1 MSKVKFPSYI
11 KDSNGRMEDAV
22 FVNWRGSTYMRPYK
36 KREGVCTP
44 KQAEVRKSLSS
55 VAADWKYFS
64 GIIAEIWERSVEG
77 KTMIPIN
84 AFVGANMKHR
94 RMGEPLDIC
103 LSAGEAPLMNFT
115 AAAGAGSGEITC
127 TFLPPETGRH
137 ITFFTRI
144 VTDLDERPA
153 ITRHDAGGDAVSPF
167 TITGL
172 EPGTVYHVH
181 AVVTDS
187 DYDSAVTVSASVSAE
202 SPAG

>member
-36 KREGVCTP
+36 KQKGSGTA
-44 KQAEVRKSLSS
+44 KQVEVRKSLSS

-77 KTMIPIN
+77 KTMIPLN

-94 RMGEPLDIC
+94 RAGEPLEIC
-103 LSAGEAPLMNFT
+103 LSAGESPLMDFT
-115 AAAGAGSGEITC
+115 AATGPGTGEITC
-127 TFLPPETGRH
+127 SFLAPEAGRH
-137 ITFFTRI
+137 VTFFTRM
-144 VTDLDERPA
+144 VTDLDARPV
-153 ITRHDAGGDAVSPF
+153 ITRHGTGPDPVSPF

-172 EPGTVYHVH
+172 EPGAQYHVH

-187 DYDSAVTVSASVSAE
+187 AYDEAETVSASVSATVT
-202 SPAG
+202 AG